1 MKRAAIIVATAAF
14 GIGAG
19 IGISACGGDD
29 TTTTVIQPS
38 GGAKKK
44 AEETSGTAGEEKAE
58 AKGTTTTTGTDTTTT
73 DDDNGGGG
81 EDDNGGS
88 GRQRPRQRPV
98 LTSSSGAVSHAS
110 GADSESAVSR
120 NKRWRGSPPPLET
133 STRRGGAGGRTG
145 LLVTLR
151 DIQITE
157 SLTGGLLS
165 RGGGGGPP
173 GSGRAERALHRGSTV
188 APGSSAILSGRCRR
202 RTSRS
207 SEPWLSRFSARP

>member
-44 AEETSGTAGEEKAE
+44 AEETSGSAGEEKAE

-81 EDDNGGS
+81 EDDNGADWQQQRTGQ
-88 GRQRPRQRPV
+88 RQV
-98 LTSSSGAVSHAS
+98 LTNASTSFRAKSSSPAEELHVLPRHRLLRQPGGFEGAVLA
-110 GADSESAVSR
+110 R
-120 NKRWRGSPPPLET
+120 K
-133 STRRGGAGGRTG
+133 G
-145 LLVTLR
+145 L
-151 DIQITE
+151 DPHDP
-157 SLTGGLLS
+157 S
-165 RGGGGGPP
+165 
-173 GSGRAERALHRGSTV
+173 V
-188 APGSSAILSGRCRR
+188 AQR
-202 RTSRS
+202 
-207 SEPWLSRFSARP
+207 E